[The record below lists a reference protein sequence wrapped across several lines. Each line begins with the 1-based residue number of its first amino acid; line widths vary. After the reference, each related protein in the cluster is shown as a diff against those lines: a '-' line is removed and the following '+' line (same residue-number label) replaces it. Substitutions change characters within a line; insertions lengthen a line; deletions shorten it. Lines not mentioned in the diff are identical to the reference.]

1 MPVEIKKEEEKE
13 VKQEKEESKL
23 EVKEKVEERME
34 RVVEKDS
41 FQQRRAT
48 GVQGVQGMDIQHNH
62 PFPHLWFKPLLLLT
76 IMIREA
82 GTE

>member
-23 EVKEKVEERME
+23 ELKEKVEEKVE
-34 RVVEKDS
+34 GVVEKDS

-62 PFPHLWFKPLLLLT
+62 PFPHL
-76 IMIREA
+76 
-82 GTE
+82 

>member
-1 MPVEIKKEEEKE
+1 MPVEIKKEEEKD

-23 EVKEKVEERME
+23 ELKEKVEEKVELKEKVEERME
-34 RVVEKDS
+34 GMVEKDS

-62 PFPHLWFKPLLLLT
+62 PFPHL
-76 IMIREA
+76 
-82 GTE
+82 

>member
-1 MPVEIKKEEEKE
+1 MPVEIKKKEEKE

-23 EVKEKVEERME
+23 ELKEKVKEKVEERME
-34 RVVEKDS
+34 GVVEKDS

-62 PFPHLWFKPLLLLT
+62 PFPHL
-76 IMIREA
+76 
-82 GTE
+82 

>member
-1 MPVEIKKEEEKE
+1 MPVEIKKEEEKD

-23 EVKEKVEERME
+23 ELKEKVEEKVELKEKVEEKVEERME
-34 RVVEKDS
+34 GVVEKDS

-62 PFPHLWFKPLLLLT
+62 PFPHL
-76 IMIREA
+76 
-82 GTE
+82 

>member
-13 VKQEKEESKL
+13 VKQEKEGSKL

-34 RVVEKDS
+34 GVVEKDS

-62 PFPHLWFKPLLLLT
+62 PFPHL
-76 IMIREA
+76 
-82 GTE
+82 

>member
-1 MPVEIKKEEEKE
+1 MPVEIKKKEEKD

-23 EVKEKVEERME
+23 ELKEKVEERME
-34 RVVEKDS
+34 GVVEKDS

-62 PFPHLWFKPLLLLT
+62 PFPHL
-76 IMIREA
+76 
-82 GTE
+82 

>member
-1 MPVEIKKEEEKE
+1 MPVEINKKEEKE

-23 EVKEKVEERME
+23 EMKEKVELKERVEERME

-62 PFPHLWFKPLLLLT
+62 PFPHL
-76 IMIREA
+76 
-82 GTE
+82 